1 MGNRAKDP
9 NTRERIRESQDDD
22 KVSSC
27 NESGP
32 AGQVVIVHIGANQ
45 KALQKCLEEKG
56 IDRIHDTLEVLRG
69 LDNCGRI

>member
-1 MGNRAKDP
+1 M
-9 NTRERIRESQDDD
+9 
-22 KVSSC
+22 SSC

-56 IDRIHDTLEVLRG
+56 IDRIHDTLKVLRG